1 MLFLPTTR
9 FFANTYRI
17 DQLFAAIQGRPE
29 TSPLCCFALRNC
41 RRTFAMIVN
50 EGPNYSI
57 DNTAMQIE
65 AKGDSLTVKLL
76 KRDGSIYHTF
86 KIK

>member
-1 MLFLPTTR
+1 
-9 FFANTYRI
+9 
-17 DQLFAAIQGRPE
+17 
-29 TSPLCCFALRNC
+29 
-41 RRTFAMIVN
+41 MIVN

-57 DNTAMQIE
+57 DNTAMLVE